1 MVLVDRAW
9 LDLQNHS
16 VLEAEDL
23 VENIRE
29 LCFPLQWVVNG
40 FLGLNWVNVCVTFSQ
55 VAQW

>member
-9 LDLQNHS
+9 LDLQDHS

-29 LCFPLQWVVNG
+29 LCFPLQCVVNG
-40 FLGLNWVNVCVTFSQ
+40 FLGLNRVNVCVTFSQ

>member
-29 LCFPLQWVVNG
+29 LCFPLQ
-40 FLGLNWVNVCVTFSQ
+40 
-55 VAQW
+55 